1 MILQADLHSFWGQ
14 VTQEFNKN
22 CLPDRTRDTNQLMI
36 HWLRLSKTI
45 NEFDGFWTTMSNM
58 NKSGYS
64 DDQLMD
70 EAQQCFEK

>member
-22 CLPDRTRDTNQLMI
+22 CLPDRTRDTNQF
-36 HWLRLSKTI
+36 SKTI